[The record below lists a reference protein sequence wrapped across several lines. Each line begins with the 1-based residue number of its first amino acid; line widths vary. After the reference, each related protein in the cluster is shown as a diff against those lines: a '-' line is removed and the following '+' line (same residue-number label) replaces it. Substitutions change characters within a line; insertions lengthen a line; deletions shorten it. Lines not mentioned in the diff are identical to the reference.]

1 MLRHCGLFY
10 YLNLMERDVIAEIKV
25 INEYSFTS
33 GVIELPKYQTEGS
46 AAMDLQACIDD
57 DLVLKAGESVLI
69 GTGIA
74 IHLGDANFVGM
85 IYPRSG
91 LGSKK
96 GIVIG
101 NGTGVIDSDYSGE
114 LKVCLW
120 NRSDEDFKIER
131 GMRIAQYMVVPV
143 ERINFKVVKDF
154 TKNSERGGLGF
165 GSTGF

>member
-1 MLRHCGLFY
+1 M
-10 YLNLMERDVIAEIKV
+10 ITEIKI
-25 INEYSFTS
+25 INECAFTS
-33 GVIELPKYQTEGS
+33 GFIELPKYQTEGS
-46 AAMDLQACIDD
+46 AALDLQACIDD
-57 DLVLKAGESVLI
+57 DLILKAGESVLV

-74 IHLGDANFVGM
+74 IHLREANFVGM

-96 GIVIG
+96 GIVLG

-143 ERINFKVVKDF
+143 EKIKFKVVKDF

-165 GSTGF
+165 GSTGY